1 MKKLGLHDIRKEY
14 LEFFKEKGHLVAPSF
29 SLVPKND
36 KSLLLIG
43 AGMAPL
49 KPYFTGEKTPP
60 SRRMTTC
67 QKCIRTGDIDNVG
80 RTARHATFFEMLGN
94 FSFGDYFKK
103 EAISWAWEFLT
114 QRLELDPK
122 DLWVTVYYEDD
133 EAYELWNKMIGIP
146 SEKIV
151 RLGKEDNF
159 WELEVGPSGPCSE
172 IYVDRGEQYGCG
184 KETCKPGCNCDR
196 FLEVW
201 NLVFT
206 QFDKDENGV
215 YHPLPNP
222 NIDTGMGLERIATI
236 MENTDNIFEI
246 GAIKDI
252 LNKVLEIS
260 GYKYGSDKEKDVSVR
275 IITDHIRAITFLVSD
290 GVVPSNE
297 GRGYVLRRLIR
308 RASRHGKLLGI
319 EDTFLDKVSEV
330 VINSWMVEYRELKEN
345 ENQIKRVISIE
356 EEKFQETINQ
366 GLNILEGMI
375 DELEKSNAKVLDG
388 DKVFKLYDT
397 FGFPPELTEEIL
409 KEKGYQ
415 IDLNGFKDY
424 MNAQRERAR
433 RAREETDAGWST
445 KNEEDITRGI
455 DSEFIGYNTLKTE
468 TIVKA
473 IFKDNQKVE
482 KLTEGESG
490 FVILEKTPFYG
501 ESGGQIGD
509 KGIIKCDQG
518 MAQVNDTKLTP
529 SKSPIHQ
536 VTVISGEIST
546 NKSVQAEVDVE
557 LREATMRN
565 HSATHLLHKA
575 LKLVVGNHVN
585 QAGSLVTPKRLRFDF
600 THFEPLSEEEIK
612 RIETI
617 VNLEILK
624 AQDVKTEI
632 MTLKEAQQ
640 QGITGLFEE
649 KYGEFVRVVSIGN
662 FSQELC
668 GGTHVKNSG
677 QIGLF
682 KILSESSV
690 ASGVRRIE
698 ALTGLNVYDYIVE
711 LENNISQI
719 ASALNSNKQ
728 NILEKITHLIE
739 ELKEKD
745 SEIKNL
751 RKAII
756 SNSVDDIINNSIN
769 INGIDLI
776 IHDCEN
782 MDAQEM
788 RELGDTIKSRIDNGV
803 IFLTSQNEGK
813 ITFISMAT
821 NDAIEKGVN
830 VGLLVKRV
838 SNIVGGNGGGRK
850 DIAQGG
856 GKYLDKLDEALKEVE
871 IIIKEQLKM

>member
-1 MKKLGLHDIRKEY
+1 MKNLGLHDIRKEF
-14 LEFFKEKGHLVAPSF
+14 LDFFSEKEHLVAPSF

-60 SRRMTTC
+60 SKRMATC
-67 QKCIRTGDIDNVG
+67 QKCIRTGDIENVG

-114 QRLELDPK
+114 QRLELNPN
-122 DLWVTVYYEDD
+122 DLWVTVYYDDD

-151 RLGKEDNF
+151 RLGKKDNF

-184 KETCKPGCNCDR
+184 EDTCKPGCDCDR
-196 FLEVW
+196 FLEIW

-206 QFDKDENGV
+206 QFDKDENGI

-246 GAIKDI
+246 GAIRDI

-260 GYKYGSDKEKDVSVR
+260 EYKYGSDKEKDVSVR

-319 EDTFLDKVSEV
+319 DNTFLDKVAEV
-330 VINSWMVEYRELKEN
+330 VINSWMVEYKELKEN
-345 ENQIKRVISIE
+345 ENQIKKVISIE

-366 GLNILEGMI
+366 GLNILENMI
-375 DELEKSNAKVLDG
+375 NELAQSETKILDG
-388 DKVFKLYDT
+388 EKVFKLYDT

-409 KEKGYQ
+409 KENGYQ
-415 IDLNGFKDY
+415 MDLEGFQNFMKE
-424 MNAQRERAR
+424 QRERAR

-445 KNEEDITRGI
+445 KNEEDITKGI
-455 DSEFIGYNTLKTE
+455 ESEFVGYSTMKTE

-473 IFKDNQKVE
+473 ILKDNKKVE
-482 KLTEGESG
+482 RLLEGESG

-509 KGIIKCDQG
+509 KGIIRYNQG
-518 MAQVNDTKLTP
+518 MARVNDTKLTS
-529 SKSPIHQ
+529 SKAPIHH
-536 VTVISGEIST
+536 VTVISGEI
-546 NKSVQAEVDVE
+546 NVNQSVQAEVDVE

-565 HSATHLLHKA
+565 HSTTHLLHKA
-575 LKLVVGNHVN
+575 LKIVVGNHVN

-612 RIETI
+612 KIEAI
-617 VNLEILK
+617 VNSEILK

-640 QGITGLFEE
+640 QGIIGLFEE
-649 KYGEFVRVVSIGN
+649 KYGELVRVVSIGN

-682 KILSESSV
+682 KIMSESSV

-698 ALTGLNVYDYIVE
+698 AITGLNVYDYIVE

-728 NILEKITHLIE
+728 DILEKITHLIE
-739 ELKEKD
+739 EIKEKD

-803 IFLTSQNEGK
+803 IFLISQNEGK

-821 NDAIEKGVN
+821 NDVIDKGVN

-838 SNIVGGNGGGRK
+838 SSVVGGNGGGRK

-871 IIIKEQLKM
+871 IVLREQLNI

>member
-1 MKKLGLHDIRKEY
+1 MKNLGLHEIRKEF
-14 LEFFKEKGHLVAPSF
+14 LEFFSEKGHLIAPSF

-60 SRRMTTC
+60 SKRMATC

-114 QRLELDPK
+114 QRLELDPN

-146 SEKIV
+146 TEKIV
-151 RLGKEDNF
+151 RLGKKDNF

-184 KETCKPGCNCDR
+184 KDTCKPGCDCDR

-252 LNKVLEIS
+252 LNKILEIS
-260 GYKYGSDKEKDVSVR
+260 EYKYGSDKEKDVSVR
-275 IITDHIRAITFLVSD
+275 VITDHIRAITFLVSD

-319 EDTFLDKVSEV
+319 ENTFLDKVAEV
-330 VINSWMVEYRELKEN
+330 VINSWMVEYKELKEN
-345 ENQIKRVISIE
+345 ESQIKRVISLE
-356 EEKFQETINQ
+356 EEKFQETIIQ
-366 GLNILEGMI
+366 GLNILETMI
-375 DELEKSNAKVLDG
+375 NELAQSKTTVLDG
-388 DKVFKLYDT
+388 EKVFKLYDT
-397 FGFPPELTEEIL
+397 FGFPPELTEEIA
-409 KEKGYQ
+409 KENGYQ
-415 IDLNGFKDY
+415 IDLNGFQDY
-424 MNAQRERAR
+424 MKAQKERAR
-433 RAREETDAGWST
+433 RARDESDAGWST
-445 KNEEDITRGI
+445 KNEEDITKGI
-455 DSEFIGYNTLKTE
+455 ESEFVGYSTLKAD
-468 TIVKA
+468 TIVRA
-473 IFKDNQKVE
+473 IFKENKKVDE
-482 KLTEGESG
+482 LVEGESG
-490 FVILEKTPFYG
+490 FVILERTPFYG

-509 KGIIKCDQG
+509 KGIIKFDQG
-518 MAQVNDTKLTP
+518 MARVNDTKLTP
-529 SKSPIHQ
+529 SKAPIHH
-536 VTVISGEIST
+536 VTVISGELRT
-546 NKSVQAEVDVE
+546 DEFVQAEVDVE

-565 HSATHLLHKA
+565 HSTTHLLHKA
-575 LKLVVGNHVN
+575 LKIVVGNHVN

-612 RIETI
+612 KIETI
-617 VNLEILK
+617 VNSEILK
-624 AQDVKTEI
+624 AQEVKTEI
-632 MTLKEAQQ
+632 ITLKDAQQ
-640 QGITGLFEE
+640 QGIIGLFEE

-682 KILSESSV
+682 KIISESSV

-698 ALTGLNVYDYIVE
+698 AITGLNVYDYIVE
-711 LENNISQI
+711 LEDNINKI
-719 ASALNSNKQ
+719 AITLNSNKQ
-728 NILEKITHLIE
+728 NILEKATHIIE
-739 ELKEKD
+739 ESKEKD
-745 SEIKNL
+745 NEIKNL
-751 RKAII
+751 KKAII
-756 SNSVDDIINNSIN
+756 SNSIDEIINGSID
-769 INGIDLI
+769 INGINLI
-776 IHDCEN
+776 IHDCEK

-788 RELGDTIKSRIDNGV
+788 RELGDTIKSRMNNGV
-803 IFLTSQNEGK
+803 IFLTSQNEDK

-821 NDAIEKGVN
+821 SDVIDKGVN

-838 SNIVGGNGGGRK
+838 SSVVGGNGGGRK

-856 GKYLDKLDEALKEVE
+856 GKYLDKLDEALKQVE
-871 IIIKEQLKM
+871 IVLREQLKI

>member
-575 LKLVVGNHVN
+575 LKQVVGNHVN

-711 LENNISQI
+711 LENNINQI
-719 ASALNSNKQ
+719 AITLNSSKQ
-728 NILEKITHLIE
+728 NVLEKAMHIIE
-739 ELKEKD
+739 ESEEKD
-745 SEIKNL
+745 NEIRNL
-751 RKAII
+751 RKTII
-756 SNSVDDIINNSIN
+756 SSSIENIINSSIN
-769 INGIDLI
+769 LNGLNLI
-776 IHDCEN
+776 IHDCDK
-782 MDAQEM
+782 MDVQDM
-788 RELGDTIKSRIDNGV
+788 RELGDAIKSRIDNGI
-803 IFLTSQNEGK
+803 IFLTSQDEGK

-821 NDAIEKGVN
+821 NDAVEKGVN

-856 GKYLDKLDEALKEVE
+856 GKYLDKLEEALKEVE

>member
-1 MKKLGLHDIRKEY
+1 MKNLGLHDIRKEF
-14 LEFFKEKGHLVAPSF
+14 LDFFSEKGHLVAPSF

-60 SRRMTTC
+60 SKRMATC
-67 QKCIRTGDIDNVG
+67 QKCIRTGDIENVG

-114 QRLELDPK
+114 QRLELNPN
-122 DLWVTVYYEDD
+122 DLWVTVYYDDD

-151 RLGKEDNF
+151 RLGKKDNF

-184 KETCKPGCNCDR
+184 EDTCKPGCDCDR
-196 FLEVW
+196 FLEIW

-206 QFDKDENGV
+206 QFDKDENGI

-246 GAIKDI
+246 GAIRDI

-260 GYKYGSDKEKDVSVR
+260 EYKYGSDKEKDVSVR

-319 EDTFLDKVSEV
+319 ENTFLDKVAEV
-330 VINSWMVEYRELKEN
+330 VINSWMVEYKELKEN
-345 ENQIKRVISIE
+345 ESQIKRVISIE

-366 GLNILEGMI
+366 GLNILETMI
-375 DELEKSNAKVLDG
+375 SELAQSETTVLDG
-388 DKVFKLYDT
+388 EKVFKLYDT
-397 FGFPPELTEEIL
+397 FGFPPELTEEIA
-409 KEKGYQ
+409 KENGYQ
-415 IDLNGFKDY
+415 IDLNGFQDY
-424 MNAQRERAR
+424 MKAQKERAR
-433 RAREETDAGWST
+433 RARDESDSGWST
-445 KNEEDITRGI
+445 KNEEDITKGI
-455 DSEFIGYNTLKTE
+455 ESEFVGYSTLTAD

-473 IFKDNQKVE
+473 IFKEDKKVD
-482 KLTEGESG
+482 KLIEGETG
-490 FVILEKTPFYG
+490 FVILERTPFYG

-509 KGIIKCDQG
+509 KGIFKFEQG
-518 MAQVNDTKLTP
+518 MARVNDTKLTP
-529 SKSPIHQ
+529 SKAPIHH
-536 VTVISGEIST
+536 VTVISGELRT
-546 NKSVQAEVDVE
+546 DEFVQAEVDVE
-557 LREATMRN
+557 SREATMRN
-565 HSATHLLHKA
+565 HSTTHLLHKA
-575 LKLVVGNHVN
+575 LKIVVGNHVN

-612 RIETI
+612 KIETI
-617 VNLEILK
+617 VNSEILK
-624 AQDVKTEI
+624 AQEVKTEI

-640 QGITGLFEE
+640 QGIIGLFEE
-649 KYGEFVRVVSIGN
+649 KYGEFVRVVSIGS

-682 KILSESSV
+682 KIISESSV

-698 ALTGLNVYDYIVE
+698 AITGLNVYDYIVE
-711 LENNISQI
+711 LEDNINKVAI
-719 ASALNSNKQ
+719 TLNSNKQ
-728 NILEKITHLIE
+728 NILEKATHIIE
-739 ELKEKD
+739 ESKEKD
-745 SEIKNL
+745 NEIKNL
-751 RKAII
+751 KKAII
-756 SNSVDDIINNSIN
+756 SNSIDEIINGSID
-769 INGIDLI
+769 INGINLI
-776 IHDCEN
+776 IHDCEK

-788 RELGDTIKSRIDNGV
+788 RELGDTIKSKINNGV
-803 IFLTSQNEGK
+803 IFLTSQNEDK

-821 NDAIEKGVN
+821 SDVIDKGVN

-838 SNIVGGNGGGRK
+838 SSVVGGNGGGRK

-856 GKYLDKLDEALKEVE
+856 GKYLDKLDEALKQVE
-871 IIIKEQLKM
+871 IVLREQLKI